1 LDETPVGAFLE
12 LEGPPDAIDK
22 AAEALGYSRKDY
34 LVKNYLEL
42 YAEDCRRKGVSPGN
56 MLFESGKK
64 R

>member
-1 LDETPVGAFLE
+1 LE